1 MTLANIINLVECGLA
16 ATLGTGTKGCKS
28 FFKKATAMWLVP
40 QGFKF
45 DGSVDLDETYVK
57 LLQAQG
63 NLIVLKGIRT
73 FTDNSSDDN
82 IETLEDGT
90 KQTSSLGLYEFA
102 VQFINGLAFHA
113 ALTSLTSFGN
123 YDALFVDRSGNIL
136 GSKAADGSLKGFT
149 IGQLQNMKL
158 EFATDTTSQ
167 KEGLWLQL
175 LERTELDLQYVF
187 IQRAQLPFS
196 PNLIDGINEIVL
208 TFNIDPADSDL
219 LVTMKAVRKQDG
231 AAFTGAAFGD
241 FDMKVDGVQSS
252 PTAGDDSTTPGI
264 YPLVVS
270 ALAADED
277 LEVFLYDQAENRD
290 VITLDDV
297 LYKSASALA
306 LVIA

>member
-45 DGSVDLDETYVK
+45 DGSQDLDETYVK

-73 FTDNSSDDN
+73 FTDNSSEDN

-149 IGQLQNMKL
+149 IGQLQSMKL

-175 LERTELDLQYVF
+175 LERTELDLEYVF
-187 IQRAQLPFS
+187 IQRTQLTFS

-208 TFNIDPADSDL
+208 TFVNAPTALD
-219 LVTMKAVRKQDG
+219 VVMTVKAVRKQDG
-231 AAFTGAAFGD
+231 APFTGAD
-241 FDMKVDGVQSS
+241 FENFELLTDNVQDS
-252 PTAGDDSTTPGI
+252 PTAGDDS
-264 YPLVVS
+264 
-270 ALAADED
+270 ALAGTYVLTIEARVLDEK
-277 LEVFLYDQAENRD
+277 LRVFIFDVANNRD
-290 VITLDDV
+290 VITLDDD
-297 LYKSASALA
+297 LYKSAELLA
-306 LVIA
+306 TTV